1 VKALLIGGTGF
12 TGSYVAP
19 RLQAAGYDVTCFVRP
34 TSDRRHLPPNIR
46 FIEGDNA
53 DVPRLTEAMRGQDV
67 LVCVASI
74 GFGHGPGIVQAARAA
89 GIRRA
94 VFVGTTAIFT
104 TLAAKTKSVRAE
116 AEKAIAESGLD
127 WTLIRPTMIYG
138 SPRDRNMIRLIRHL
152 QRWPFVTVAG
162 SGEHLQQPVFVD
174 DVAAAVVD
182 ALRFDATIGRAYNIS
197 GAAPL
202 TFNEVI
208 GTVARVLGRRVR
220 RIHIPVAPVV
230 AMMRAVERTG
240 LKLPFKSEQIL
251 RLNENKSFSHDE
263 AARDFGFRPRSFEE
277 GIRLEIESARHDSS
291 DGRSV

>member
-1 VKALLIGGTGF
+1 MKALLIGGTGF

-19 RLQAAGYDVTCFVRP
+19 RLQAAGYDVTCYVRP
-34 TSDRRHLPPNIR
+34 TSDRQYLPPNVQ
-46 FIEGDNA
+46 FVEGDNA
-53 DVPRLTEAMRGQDV
+53 DVARLTEAMRGHDV

-74 GFGHGPGIVQAARAA
+74 GFGHGPGIVAAARAG

-104 TLAAKTKSVRAE
+104 TLAAKTKSVRGE

-138 SPRDRNMIRLIRHL
+138 SPRDRNMIRLVRHI
-152 QRWPFVTVAG
+152 QRWPFVFVAG

-182 ALRFDATIGRAYNIS
+182 SLRHDATIGRAYNIS

-208 GTVARVLGRRVR
+208 DTVARVLGKRVR
-220 RIHIPVAPVV
+220 KIHIPVAPVV
-230 AMMRAVERTG
+230 TMMRAIERMRI
-240 LKLPFKSEQIL
+240 KLPFKSEQIQ
-251 RLNENKSFSHDE
+251 RLNENKAFAHDE
-263 AARDFGFRPRSFEE
+263 AARDFGFEPRSFEE
-277 GIRLEIESARHDSS
+277 GIRQEIALSS
-291 DGRSV
+291 RA